1 MRLEQFNFLVSKYGP
16 NLYKFAYRMTGDKQ
30 KAEDIVQE
38 TFISAWKS
46 PNYEEKENDENW
58 SLAWLIKI
66 LRRRYCDSIRNGVI
80 SKKLVFT
87 DGELKVPVFDPEIQ
101 EFSDDLQK
109 ALNKLKPEFR
119 EALLLVVVGEMTH
132 EEVSKILNVPMGTI
146 LSRISRA
153 RLYLRKEL
161 MEVNRTVRKPLGKRS
176 PLRRVAGSNPVT
188 SALR

>member
-1 MRLEQFNFLVSKYGP
+1 MLLSVPSKVP
-16 NLYKFAYRMTGDKQ
+16 PL
-30 KAEDIVQE
+30 
-38 TFISAWKS
+38 FIT
-46 PNYEEKENDENW
+46 P
-58 SLAWLIKI
+58 
-66 LRRRYCDSIRNGVI
+66 V
-80 SKKLVFT
+80 VHFVPVP
-87 DGELKVPVFDPEIQ
+87 LKVPVFDPEIQ

-119 EALLLVVVGEMTH
+119 EVLLLVVVGEMTH

>member
-1 MRLEQFNFLVSKYGP
+1 M
-16 NLYKFAYRMTGDKQ
+16 
-30 KAEDIVQE
+30 
-38 TFISAWKS
+38 
-46 PNYEEKENDENW
+46 
-58 SLAWLIKI
+58 
-66 LRRRYCDSIRNGVI
+66 
-80 SKKLVFT
+80 
-87 DGELKVPVFDPEIQ
+87 
-101 EFSDDLQK
+101 
-109 ALNKLKPEFR
+109 NKLKPEFR